1 MMVKII
7 DFDQAT
13 GKIYWFLHDYF
24 ICIMCKILASS
35 STDIGA
41 DFADSQICH
50 MTVSEEL

>member
-13 GKIYWFLHDYF
+13 AKIYSFLHDYF

-35 STDIGA
+35 STDFGT